1 MDYKKAFPK
10 RLTEVRKEKN
20 KTQDEMAIEL
30 DISRPAYTQYET
42 GVNFPKLENLVKI
55 SEILNIS
62 IDYLVGISNKK
73 KIEK

>member
-10 RLTEVRKEKN
+10 RLTEVRKERK
-20 KTQDEMAIEL
+20 KTQDETAIIL
-30 DISRPAYTQYET
+30 DISSPAYKQYET

-55 SEILNIS
+55 SETLEIS
-62 IDYLVGISNKK
+62 IDYLVGLSNKK